1 MTLVHVPEAPVNEN
15 DCPVFREDY
24 IGSAWVASIVF
35 AVSESGGKESF
46 PDEDF
51 GLCVIAPDVLHVS
64 VSLVSSQ
71 VVRRI
76 QFLPSG

>member
-1 MTLVHVPEAPVNEN
+1 MPLVHVPETPVNEY

-24 IGSAWVASIVF
+24 IGSAWVAFIVF

-51 GLCVIAPDVLHVS
+51 GLCVIAPDSGHV
-64 VSLVSSQ
+64 
-71 VVRRI
+71 I
-76 QFLPSG
+76 AADF